1 MPGENLISLTD
12 NYSHSDLVLSFI
24 PMAFVMAYSVGTVF
38 DALTITITAATVLC
52 YFAMADGLFWHTPV
66 E

>member
-1 MPGENLISLTD
+1 MSGEKLTALTD
-12 NYSHSDLVLSFI
+12 GYSHSDLVLSFI

-52 YFAMADGLFWHTPV
+52 CLVMSDSLFWHTPV

>member
-1 MPGENLISLTD
+1 MSGESFIPLTD
-12 NYSHSDLVLSFI
+12 SCSHSDLVLSFI

-38 DALTITITAATVLC
+38 DALTITITATTVLC
-52 YFAMADGLFWHTPV
+52 YLAMVDGLFWHTPI